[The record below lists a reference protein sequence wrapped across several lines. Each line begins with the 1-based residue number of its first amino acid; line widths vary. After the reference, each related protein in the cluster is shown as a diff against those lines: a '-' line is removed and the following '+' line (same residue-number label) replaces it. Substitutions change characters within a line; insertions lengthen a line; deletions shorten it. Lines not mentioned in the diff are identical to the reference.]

1 MKKLEILQK
10 IRLRDKMII
19 IYILGGM
26 IPFIISSYY
35 ANIQGRNTMTRL
47 VKESQMEELSIM
59 KDRIRESMDVVEKVS
74 TKLYINSTIKSVATK
89 RYKSYRE
96 FTENCKKL
104 KFIDDYIY
112 DYEQDISDVIIYVN
126 NDTINVNKYFGRIGE
141 TIAEQEWYKPTCERG
156 GGMYW
161 SFGYDREMKER
172 RPQLTRQVRDEYGN
186 TLYIIAIQLQ
196 FYKIKKFI
204 TERTA
209 NTVFLYNNDEVLY
222 TNFQINNEWDF
233 LFEHLYNNSY
243 MSFSDLVNKGIKDYI
258 VTYNKIYQMDTGKY
272 FTLLSFMDHQDI
284 ISQIDEENLR
294 GFAIMF
300 AGIAIS
306 LVLIAIFSGI
316 YEKRMRLFTRQMHM
330 VAIGEYDKVVPV
342 RGRDEIAD
350 LYVEL
355 EKMIDDN
362 KKLLNSVV
370 EKEVQQEKL
379 HSKQME
385 IEFKMLA
392 SQINP
397 HFLYNTLETIRMK
410 ALVNKQREI
419 ADLVKMLAKLMR
431 RNIQVGDKMVT
442 IKSEIE
448 FIEYYLKIQ
457 DYRFGDRIV
466 SEVIVDDDIDIN
478 AKVLPLVIQPFVE
491 NAFVH
496 GLEGVEKDG
505 KLSIII
511 EREIEIIK
519 ITVQDNGTGM
529 DNFQLSELR
538 GILMSNIETK
548 DRVHIGINNVNQ
560 RIKLQYGDMFG
571 VKVYS
576 KKGNGTR
583 IVICMPYYWISCDVL

>member
-196 FYKIKKFI
+196 FYNVRKFI
-204 TERTA
+204 SERTV
-209 NTVFLYNNDEVLY
+209 NTMFLYNNDDVLY
-222 TNFQINNEWDF
+222 TNFRINDDWDF
-233 LFEHLYNNSY
+233 LFEHLHNNSF
-243 MSFSDLVNKGIKDYI
+243 MSYSGTLSRGIKDYI
-258 VTYNKIYQMDTGKY
+258 VTYNKIYQMDTGRF
-272 FTLLSFMDHQDI
+272 FTLVSVLDCRKIM
-284 ISQIDEENLR
+284 SQMDEENMVS
-294 GFAIMF
+294 FITMF
-300 AGIAIS
+300 TSIALS
-306 LVLIAIFSGI
+306 VFLITLFSSI
-316 YEKRMRLFTRQMHM
+316 YGKRMVMLSRQMHL
-330 VAIGEYDKVVPV
+330 VAVGDYDKVVPID
-342 RGRDEIAD
+342 GNDEITD
-350 LYVEL
+350 LYKEL
-355 EKMIDDN
+355 EKMIEEN
-362 KKLLNSVV
+362 KELLRSVV
-370 EKEVQQEKL
+370 EKQVQEEKL

-385 IEFKMLA
+385 MEFKMLA

-410 ALVNKQREI
+410 ALVNNQREI
-419 ADLVKMLAKLMR
+419 AELVKMLAKLMR
-431 RNIQVGDKMVT
+431 RNIQVSDKMVT
-442 IKSEIE
+442 LKSEIE
-448 FIEYYLKIQ
+448 SIEYYLKIQ
-457 DYRFGDRIV
+457 SYRFGDRIK
-466 SEVIVDDDIDIN
+466 SEIEVDSDIDIN
-478 AKVLPLVIQPFVE
+478 AKVLPLIIQPFVE

-496 GLEGVEKDG
+496 GLEGIEKDG
-505 KLSIII
+505 RLSIYV
-511 EREIEIIK
+511 EREIGVIK

-529 DNFQLSELR
+529 DKFRLSELR
-538 GILMSNIETK
+538 GMLKSNTETSSK
-548 DRVHIGINNVNQ
+548 SHIGINNVNQ
-560 RIKLQYGDMFG
+560 RIKLQYGEIFG
-571 VKVYS
+571 VEIFS
-576 KKGNGTR
+576 KEGKGTK
-583 IVICMPYYWISCDVL
+583 IIISMPYYWDKI

>member
-294 GFAIMF
+294 GFVIMF

-330 VAIGEYDKVVPV
+330 VAIGEYDKVVSV

-448 FIEYYLKIQ
+448 I
-457 DYRFGDRIV
+457 R
-466 SEVIVDDDIDIN
+466 
-478 AKVLPLVIQPFVE
+478 LPQSHWL
-491 NAFVH
+491 
-496 GLEGVEKDG
+496 
-505 KLSIII
+505 
-511 EREIEIIK
+511 
-519 ITVQDNGTGM
+519 
-529 DNFQLSELR
+529 
-538 GILMSNIETK
+538 
-548 DRVHIGINNVNQ
+548 
-560 RIKLQYGDMFG
+560 
-571 VKVYS
+571 
-576 KKGNGTR
+576 
-583 IVICMPYYWISCDVL
+583 

>member
-397 HFLYNTLETIRMK
+397 HFLYNPLETIRMK

-583 IVICMPYYWISCDVL
+583 IVICMPYYWNEI

>member
-233 LFEHLYNNSY
+233 LFEHLYNNV
-243 MSFSDLVNKGIKDYI
+243 LV
-258 VTYNKIYQMDTGKY
+258 
-272 FTLLSFMDHQDI
+272 
-284 ISQIDEENLR
+284 
-294 GFAIMF
+294 
-300 AGIAIS
+300 
-306 LVLIAIFSGI
+306 
-316 YEKRMRLFTRQMHM
+316 
-330 VAIGEYDKVVPV
+330 
-342 RGRDEIAD
+342 
-350 LYVEL
+350 
-355 EKMIDDN
+355 
-362 KKLLNSVV
+362 
-370 EKEVQQEKL
+370 
-379 HSKQME
+379 
-385 IEFKMLA
+385 
-392 SQINP
+392 
-397 HFLYNTLETIRMK
+397 
-410 ALVNKQREI
+410 
-419 ADLVKMLAKLMR
+419 
-431 RNIQVGDKMVT
+431 
-442 IKSEIE
+442 
-448 FIEYYLKIQ
+448 
-457 DYRFGDRIV
+457 
-466 SEVIVDDDIDIN
+466 
-478 AKVLPLVIQPFVE
+478 
-491 NAFVH
+491 VH
-496 GLEGVEKDG
+496 K
-505 KLSIII
+505 
-511 EREIEIIK
+511 
-519 ITVQDNGTGM
+519 T
-529 DNFQLSELR
+529 
-538 GILMSNIETK
+538 
-548 DRVHIGINNVNQ
+548 
-560 RIKLQYGDMFG
+560 
-571 VKVYS
+571 
-576 KKGNGTR
+576 
-583 IVICMPYYWISCDVL
+583 

>member
-548 DRVHIGINNVNQ
+548 DRIHIGINNVNQ

-576 KKGNGTR
+576 KKGM
-583 IVICMPYYWISCDVL
+583 VQE

>member
-1 MKKLEILQK
+1 
-10 IRLRDKMII
+10 
-19 IYILGGM
+19 
-26 IPFIISSYY
+26 
-35 ANIQGRNTMTRL
+35 
-47 VKESQMEELSIM
+47 
-59 KDRIRESMDVVEKVS
+59 
-74 TKLYINSTIKSVATK
+74 
-89 RYKSYRE
+89 
-96 FTENCKKL
+96 
-104 KFIDDYIY
+104 
-112 DYEQDISDVIIYVN
+112 
-126 NDTINVNKYFGRIGE
+126 
-141 TIAEQEWYKPTCERG
+141 
-156 GGMYW
+156 
-161 SFGYDREMKER
+161 
-172 RPQLTRQVRDEYGN
+172 
-186 TLYIIAIQLQ
+186 
-196 FYKIKKFI
+196 
-204 TERTA
+204 
-209 NTVFLYNNDEVLY
+209 
-222 TNFQINNEWDF
+222 
-233 LFEHLYNNSY
+233 
-243 MSFSDLVNKGIKDYI
+243 
-258 VTYNKIYQMDTGKY
+258 
-272 FTLLSFMDHQDI
+272 
-284 ISQIDEENLR
+284 
-294 GFAIMF
+294 MF

-419 ADLVKMLAKLMR
+419 AELVKMLAKLMR

-457 DYRFGDRIV
+457 DYRFGDRIA
-466 SEVIVDDDIDIN
+466 SEIIVDDDIDIN

-548 DRVHIGINNVNQ
+548 DRIHIGINNVNQ

-583 IVICMPYYWISCDVL
+583 IVICMPYYWNEI

>member
-10 IRLRDKMII
+10 IRFRDKMVI

-74 TKLYINSTIKSVATK
+74 TKLYINSTIKNVATK
-89 RYKSYRE
+89 RYKNYKE
-96 FTENCKKL
+96 FTENCRKL

-112 DYEQDISDVIIYVN
+112 DYEQDISDIIIYVN

-141 TIAEQEWYKPTCERG
+141 TVAEQEWYKPTCERG

-233 LFEHLYNNSY
+233 LFEHLHNNSY
-243 MSFSDLVNKGIKDYI
+243 MSFSDLINKGIKDYI

-272 FTLLSFMDHQDI
+272 FTLLSFMDHQEI

-294 GFAIMF
+294 GFVIMF

-306 LVLIAIFSGI
+306 LVLISIFSGI
-316 YEKRMRLFTRQMHM
+316 YEKRMRLFSKQMHM

-362 KKLLNSVV
+362 KRLLNSVV
-370 EKEVQQEKL
+370 EKQVQQEKL

-419 ADLVKMLAKLMR
+419 AELVKMLAKLMR

-457 DYRFGDRIV
+457 DYRFGDRIA
-466 SEVIVDDDIDIN
+466 SEVIVDDDIDVN

-519 ITVQDNGTGM
+519 ITVQDNGIGM
-529 DNFQLSELR
+529 DNFQLSELK

-548 DRVHIGINNVNQ
+548 DRTHIGINNVNQ

-576 KKGNGTR
+576 KKENGTK
-583 IVICMPYYWISCDVL
+583 IVISMPYYWNEI

>member
-10 IRLRDKMII
+10 IRFRDKMVI

-74 TKLYINSTIKSVATK
+74 TKLYINSTIKNVATK
-89 RYKSYRE
+89 RYKNYKE
-96 FTENCKKL
+96 FTENCRKL

-141 TIAEQEWYKPTCERG
+141 TVAEQEWYKPTCERG

-161 SFGYDREMKER
+161 SFGYDREMKEK

-204 TERTA
+204 TERPT
-209 NTVFLYNNDEVLY
+209 NTIFLYNNDEVLY
-222 TNFQINNEWDF
+222 TNFKVNDEWDF

-243 MSFSDLVNKGIKDYI
+243 MSFSDLINKGIKDYI
-258 VTYNKIYQMDTGKY
+258 VTYNKIYQMGTGKY
-272 FTLLSFMDHQDI
+272 FTILSVMDHQDI
-284 ISQIDEENLR
+284 ISQLDEENLK
-294 GFAIMF
+294 GFVIMF
-300 AGIAIS
+300 AGIAVSI
-306 LVLIAIFSGI
+306 VLILVFSSI
-316 YEKRMRLFTRQMHM
+316 YAKRMVLFSKQMHM

-355 EKMIDDN
+355 EKMIEDN
-362 KKLLNSVV
+362 KRLLNRVV

-419 ADLVKMLAKLMR
+419 AELVKMLAKLMR

-466 SEVIVDDDIDIN
+466 SEVIVDDDIDVN

-496 GLEGVEKDG
+496 GLEGIEKDG

-529 DNFQLSELR
+529 DNFQLSELK

-548 DRVHIGINNVNQ
+548 DRAHIGINNVNQ

-576 KKGNGTR
+576 KKGNGTK
-583 IVICMPYYWISCDVL
+583 IVIYMPYYWNEI